1 MATLVSDERLG
12 RAMRE
17 PRPLA
22 GFQVHDPVAAV
33 VVEELAAAAGPCAAA
48 LRAVGATFL
57 DVIGAGEP
65 RGPTLGLRTA
75 IAVLAATERTSG
87 DVAAELQRLTDG
99 DPLLRMT
106 VAALVRHRPG
116 GEGLRPAGEARAVAE
131 LLCKLISMFRA
142 ESEGAALAAVVA

>member
-12 RAMRE
+12 RAVRA

-22 GFQVHDPVAAV
+22 GFHAHSPVAAV
-33 VVEELAAAAGPCAAA
+33 VVEELAAAAGPSAPA
-48 LRAVGATFL
+48 LRAAGAIFL
-57 DVIGAGEP
+57 DAIGAGEA
-65 RGPTLGLRTA
+65 RGTTLGLRTA
-75 IAVLAATERTSG
+75 IAVLAATERLAD
-87 DVAAELQRLTDG
+87 DVTAELQRLTDG

-106 VAALVRHRPG
+106 VAALVRHRPDG
-116 GEGLRPAGEARAVAE
+116 AGLRPDAEARAVAE